1 MVVNLEL
8 RNKSRE
14 TFEVIDLGFDNIKQQ
29 FSRKQIEAELENGNL
44 RFAEQGKNTIGGQ
57 YDFDSIE
64 DFTNEEKRRIE
75 FRKNAIS
82 PLLKISVK
90 SLDIF
95 VRARISM
102 LKIQQQPDKM

>member
-1 MVVNLEL
+1 MAGKIYLGVGVQFLFNGRQFRITEQIE
-8 RNKSRE
+8 RE

-82 PLLKISVK
+82 LCLKY
-90 SLDIF
+90 L
-95 VRARISM
+95 
-102 LKIQQQPDKM
+102 